1 MMNAFAIAHRM
12 LSSITRTHRTSD
24 NAEPP
29 IEYDDFT
36 REAKRL
42 LVALGY
48 AQNVATEETGI
59 RSTSHDRG
67 VVKNR
72 LALLHL
78 ASHFDQAFQL
88 PLPYAPGAFF
98 FGAMLSPSAYG
109 IDTHV
114 KTSTGVAGRGT
125 SLQRAFESC
134 AGEAAEYL
142 SFLERKDDALPSRQ
156 ISDHGLSQVVMEWSL
171 GGLGLSK
178 LPDPGTV
185 DWIEAVRLHDSA
197 KVAFPA
203 ELVLRRDP
211 ARRIAKSKAESTG
224 LGAGPSMADAK
235 FSGLME
241 VIERDAVALWWYGGR
256 PARRIGNR
264 LRDET
269 GFSAFVSDIRSGTER
284 RTWLLDL
291 TTDLSIPVV
300 AALSADEDGHAVV
313 GGFCAHPDI
322 GFAMRGASL
331 ELCQMELAQQLA
343 VMKLDQFGEKG
354 LNDQDLVWVARN
366 RHLSIDAY
374 PELMG
379 CEETSRRCGGGSE
392 PHLECKEAL
401 AGSGFDPYLVDLTRP
416 EIGIPV
422 AKVVVPGLQS
432 INPAWRSRR
441 LDAMANN
448 TRTPL
453 DKAAK
458 KISLI

>member
-1 MMNAFAIAHRM
+1 MNVFAIAHRM
-12 LSSITRTHRTSD
+12 LSSITRSHRNPD
-24 NAEPP
+24 NAAPP
-29 IEYDDFT
+29 VEYDDDFT
-36 REAKRL
+36 PEAKRL

-48 AQNVATEETGI
+48 AEAVAIEKTGI
-59 RSTSHDRG
+59 RSTSHDRS

-72 LALLHL
+72 LSLLHL
-78 ASHFDQAFQL
+78 ASRFDQAFQL

-109 IDTHV
+109 IDTLV

-142 SFLERKDDALPSRQ
+142 SFLERNDDTLPSRQ
-156 ISDHGLSQVVMEWSL
+156 ITDHGLSHVVMEWSL

-185 DWIEAVRLHDSA
+185 DWIEAVRLHDAA

-211 ARRIAKSKAESTG
+211 DRRIAKSRAESTG
-224 LGAGPSMADAK
+224 LGAGPSMADAE

-256 PARRIGNR
+256 PARRIGDR
-264 LRDET
+264 LKEET
-269 GFSAFVSDIRSGTER
+269 GFSAFISGIRSGTER
-284 RTWLLDL
+284 TTWLLDL

-300 AALSADEDGHAVV
+300 AALSADEDGHGVI

-322 GFAMRGASL
+322 AFAMRGASL

-343 VMKLDQFGEKG
+343 VMKLDQFGEEG
-354 LNDQDLVWVARN
+354 LNDQDRVWVARK
-366 RHLSIDAY
+366 RHLSIDTY
-374 PELMG
+374 PELTG
-379 CEETSRRCGGGSE
+379 RKETSRRYGGRSE
-392 PHLECKEAL
+392 RHLECKDAL
-401 AGSGFDPYLVDLTRP
+401 AGSGFDAYLVDLTRP
-416 EIGIPV
+416 ETGIPV
-422 AKVVVPGLQS
+422 AKVLVPGLQS
-432 INPAWRSRR
+432 INPGWRSRR

-448 TRTPL
+448 TRTSL
-453 DKAAK
+453 DKAAE
-458 KISLI
+458 KIALI